1 MEKEEIENQANL
13 QKEEKDKILE
23 EIKKREEDEEKAK
36 TKQQKL
42 ISRLKKMEE
51 KMVVGSQA
59 IEAQPFFRN
68 RHAERMER
76 SL

>member
-1 MEKEEIENQANL
+1 MIENQANL
-13 QKEEKDKILE
+13 QKEEKDRILD
-23 EIKKREEDEEKAK
+23 EIRKREEAEEKAK

-59 IEAQPFFRN
+59 IKVAKKQ
-68 RHAERMER
+68 
-76 SL
+76 